1 MDKSKFA
8 VSTYNKIADAYT
20 KQYFNDLT
28 DLPYIDKFL
37 LKLPASAKILDIGC
51 GPGTFTQYLQQKG
64 FEVEGIDL
72 SEEMI
77 KIAKEKVPGVTFR
90 LMDMRK
96 LEYPDNSF
104 GGLLVAYSLIHIPS
118 EEIPSTLLGFKKVL
132 KTGGYMMIIAQGGE
146 PDKIVDEPL
155 KEGEKIRTENPNLT
169 GLTSLDALSQKLG
182 GYKIE
187 PIFKNHPNDE
197 LGYFYKIKLP
207 KITDLKKA
215 QADFEK
221 LDVVIN
227 IPFFALCPC
236 NAPAN
241 F

>member
-155 KEGEKIRTENPNLT
+155 KEGEKIFINFFTKER
-169 GLTSLDALSQKLG
+169 LSDFL
-182 GYKIE
+182 
-187 PIFKNHPNDE
+187 KN
-197 LGYFYKIKLP
+197 
-207 KITDLKKA
+207 
-215 QADFEK
+215 ADFSMEYQEEMPMQDPDSLSDK
-221 LDVVIN
+221 VIYTVTRK
-227 IPFFALCPC
+227 
-236 NAPAN
+236 
-241 F
+241 